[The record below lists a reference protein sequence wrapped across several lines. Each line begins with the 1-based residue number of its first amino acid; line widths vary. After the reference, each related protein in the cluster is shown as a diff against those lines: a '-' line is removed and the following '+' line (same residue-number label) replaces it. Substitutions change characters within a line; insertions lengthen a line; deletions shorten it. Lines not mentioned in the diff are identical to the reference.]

1 MTTQKQKTGILS
13 SSGAE
18 LEEGDIV
25 LENFK
30 EPLTHFEVVLEA
42 EGFFLKNTNTREL
55 KVLDEKSYQAKSDK
69 LIFIKKSY

>member
-1 MTTQKQKTGILS
+1 MTTQKQKTGILCS
-13 SSGAE
+13 KGEE

-30 EPLTHFEVVLEA
+30 ELTHFEVVLEA
-42 EGFFLKNTNTREL
+42 EGFFLKNTKTGAL

-69 LIFIKKSY
+69 LIFIKNY